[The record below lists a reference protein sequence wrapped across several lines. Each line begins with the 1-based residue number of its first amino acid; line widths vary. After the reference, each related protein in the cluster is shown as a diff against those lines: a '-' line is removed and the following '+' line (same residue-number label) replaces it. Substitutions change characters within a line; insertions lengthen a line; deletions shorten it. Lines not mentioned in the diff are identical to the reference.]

1 MATLRQLSLHP
12 RVQKRRRCKVA
23 ALLGSPMRKAVV
35 VKMAITTPRKPNS
48 AKRKYSKIRV
58 IASKKIIHAHVPGQ
72 GPSYIQEYSIVM
84 VEGGSP
90 PDVPGVN
97 YSLIRGLY
105 DFDTWEVYG
114 RRKRRSKFGTK
125 RPLYKK

>member
-1 MATLRQLSLHP
+1 
-12 RVQKRRRCKVA
+12 
-23 ALLGSPMRKAVV
+23 
-35 VKMAITTPRKPNS
+35 
-48 AKRKYSKIRV
+48 
-58 IASKKIIHAHVPGQ
+58 
-72 GPSYIQEYSIVM
+72 VM